1 MTDTKGRVGM
11 ADTTK
16 TPATSKV
23 PVEDLQDSA
32 LHLLSPPNTVT
43 FAEETPRPYFL
54 RGQPKYSSTPLLLP
68 LPAAKEELVATN
80 LDAKLQALQEQGEG
94 EASHDS
100 GFDSLHSS
108 LDPSLHSSLDCSA
121 PRPTSPAPLRRAL
134 GALPKRRSPRNL
146 SKSLA
151 GIERL
156 QGAKGSFV
164 NFSEPTP
171 AFPPS
176 QKRALFKYQPREA
189 AEGEEWCDVLR
200 RLFEMDLRHVLARIL
215 AHCSPGDLCAV
226 AQVSQLWLLAL
237 REGCKSQDQRRRS
250 YLALRKRD
258 QENHGSAVLLGRS
271 GSPRRAMA
279 TLTNNRSPAGGK
291 RAPAAAP
298 VEVSPSK
305 VRHRLFLEE
314 ARRLSPGERLQH
326 CPLCTA
332 PSRVAGARAECSAP
346 KCAFLF
352 CPDCLCEEH
361 QGRGCRV
368 TRTGSKVPRSGAVT
382 SKKSKARL
390 RRL

>member
-1 MTDTKGRVGM
+1 M
-11 ADTTK
+11 
-16 TPATSKV
+16 
-23 PVEDLQDSA
+23 
-32 LHLLSPPNTVT
+32 
-43 FAEETPRPYFL
+43 
-54 RGQPKYSSTPLLLP
+54 
-68 LPAAKEELVATN
+68 
-80 LDAKLQALQEQGEG
+80 
-94 EASHDS
+94 
-100 GFDSLHSS
+100 
-108 LDPSLHSSLDCSA
+108 
-121 PRPTSPAPLRRAL
+121 
-134 GALPKRRSPRNL
+134 
-146 SKSLA
+146 
-151 GIERL
+151 
-156 QGAKGSFV
+156 
-164 NFSEPTP
+164 
-171 AFPPS
+171 
-176 QKRALFKYQPREA
+176 
-189 AEGEEWCDVLR
+189 
-200 RLFEMDLRHVLARIL
+200 
-215 AHCSPGDLCAV
+215 
-226 AQVSQLWLLAL
+226 SQLWLLAL

-305 VRHRLFLEE
+305 VRYRLFLEE

-361 QGRGCRV
+361 QGRWDASPSWPPLLSLVLTLSLSPSHPLPRGCRV